1 VVTKSGEAR
10 TFTVT
15 AEVVTPESF
24 QPFGEMLTTS
34 GSPLPHV
41 YGDTMDVYRAG
52 RLESDTPVEYIL
64 TRYRLRE
71 FRVQF
76 LERHHRLTQTFI
88 PLEGNP
94 FAVAVAAADAGLEN
108 GVPRVEDVHAFVVPG
123 DAAVN
128 LRRGTWHEVPFPLVD
143 GGMTLVT
150 SHAGVTDGWAE
161 LDETREIAKLDED
174 EEKRNVLDR
183 TGVRLLIELPER
195 YTGAAK

>member
-1 VVTKSGEAR
+1 VVTKSEEASNV
-10 TFTVT
+10 TVVAKT
-15 AEVVTPESF
+15 EGFE
-24 QPFGEMLTTS
+24 PFGEMLTTS

-41 YGDTMDVYRAG
+41 YGDAMDVYRAG
-52 RLESDTPVEYIL
+52 RLESDTPIEYIL

-88 PLEGNP
+88 PLEGNA
-94 FAVAVAAADAGLEN
+94 FVVAVAAPGAELEN
-108 GVPRVEDVHAFVVPG
+108 GVPRVEDVRAFVVPG

-128 LRRGTWHEVPFPLVD
+128 LHRGTWHEVPFPLVD

-161 LDETREIAKLDED
+161 LDETREIAKLEED
-174 EEKRNVLDR
+174 EEKRNLLDR
-183 TGVRLLIELPER
+183 TGVRLMIELPES
-195 YTGAAK
+195 YAGAAK

>member
-10 TFTVT
+10 TVTV
-15 AEVVTPESF
+15 AAQVVTPEGF
-24 QPFGEMLTTS
+24 EPFGEMLTTS

-41 YGDTMDVYRAG
+41 YGDTMDVYRTG
-52 RLESDTPVEYIL
+52 RLESDTPVEYIM

-88 PLEGNP
+88 PLEDNP
-94 FAVAVAAADAGLEN
+94 FVVAVAAADAELDN
-108 GVPRVEDVHAFVVPG
+108 GVPRVDDVHAFVVPG

-183 TGVRLLIELPER
+183 TGMRLLIELPET
-195 YTGAAK
+195 YAGAAK

>member
-1 VVTKSGEAR
+1 VVTKSEEAGTVTVVAR
-10 TFTVT
+10 T
-15 AEVVTPESF
+15 VTPEGF
-24 QPFGEMLTTS
+24 EPFGEMLTTS

-88 PLEGNP
+88 PLEGNA
-94 FAVAVAAADAGLEN
+94 FVVAVAAPGAELEN
-108 GVPRVEDVHAFVVPG
+108 GVPRVEEVRAFVVPG

-128 LRRGTWHEVPFPLVD
+128 LHRGRGT
-143 GGMTLVT
+143 
-150 SHAGVTDGWAE
+150 
-161 LDETREIAKLDED
+161 
-174 EEKRNVLDR
+174 
-183 TGVRLLIELPER
+183 R
-195 YTGAAK
+195 YRSRSSTAA

>member
-10 TFTVT
+10 TVTV
-15 AEVVTPESF
+15 AAQVVTPEGF
-24 QPFGEMLTTS
+24 EPFGEMLTTS

-41 YGDTMDVYRAG
+41 YGDTMDVYRTG
-52 RLESDTPVEYIL
+52 RLESDTPVEYIM

-88 PLEGNP
+88 PLEDNP
-94 FAVAVAAADAGLEN
+94 FVVAVAAADAELDN
-108 GVPRVEDVHAFVVPG
+108 GVPRVDDVHAFVVPG
-123 DAAVN
+123 NAAVN

-183 TGVRLLIELPER
+183 TGMRLLIELPET
-195 YTGAAK
+195 YAGAAK